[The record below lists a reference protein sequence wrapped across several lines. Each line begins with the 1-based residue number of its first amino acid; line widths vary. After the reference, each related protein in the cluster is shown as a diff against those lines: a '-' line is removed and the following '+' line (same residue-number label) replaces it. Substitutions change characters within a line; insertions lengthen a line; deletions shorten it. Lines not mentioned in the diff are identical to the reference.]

1 MFLIFLEIIM
11 SKFIFHISITLI
23 LFLSFVTTSYP
34 QKPEK
39 VYSIVKQIK
48 TFDWY
53 KSEAEQWGKLLE
65 KDKKNP
71 EAWLNY
77 YVANRM
83 ARNMFPDEWKSAR
96 GGYLKE
102 LDDIVK
108 EMSQNIPNTFEN
120 YYIKVRNNHSF
131 NDQQTKDMSK
141 AYELGPDRIELF
153 DELICY
159 YELQR
164 DTANSQKFCT
174 KWFESRDISPGIL
187 NWNYNVMASLD
198 SNSILITNG
207 DNDTYPVWVLQYVQG
222 FRKDIVV
229 LNINLI
235 MIERYRDKLFAEK
248 NIKSFQPDTSAK
260 DYVHY
265 MGSILKQIAKN
276 SNGRS
281 VYFSF
286 TLTPQFYED
295 IKDKTYMIGLA
306 FKYSE
311 KDFDNTAYLINNYE
325 NNWLLDYLKSD
336 FINDLSVSVV
346 NLLNT
351 NYLPVFAKLYN
362 HYRLSGKVES
372 MDYIKNLAKLVAKK
386 SENMEYY
393 KYLFE

>member
-1 MFLIFLEIIM
+1 M

-53 KSEAEQWGKLLE
+53 KSQAEQWGAIVRKG
-65 KDKKNP
+65 KADP
-71 EAWLNY
+71 ETWLNY
-77 YVANRM
+77 LTACRM
-83 ARNMFPDEWKSAR
+83 AKNIFPDNWQKEK
-96 GGYLKE
+96 GYYLVDPEK
-102 LDDIVK
+102 IVIK
-108 EMSQNIPNTFEN
+108 MSESIPNTFE
-120 YYIKVRNNHSF
+120 YYYAKARSNHSF
-131 NDQQTKDMSK
+131 DEQQIKDMFK
-141 AYELGPDRIELF
+141 AYELGPDRPEIL
-153 DELICY
+153 DELVAY
-159 YELQR
+159 YEIQR
-164 DTANSQKFCT
+164 DTVNSGKICR

-187 NWNYNVMASLD
+187 NWNYNVLASLD

-207 DNDTYPVWVLQYVQG
+207 DNDTYPAWILQYVQN

-229 LNINLI
+229 LNIYLI
-235 MIERYRDKLFAEK
+235 LIERYRNKLLAEK

-265 MGSILKQIAKN
+265 LGSIVKQIVKN
-276 SNGRS
+276 SNGRN

-286 TLTPQFYED
+286 TLTPQFYDD

-311 KDFDNTAYLINNYE
+311 KDFDNMAYLINNYE
-325 NNWLLDYLKSD
+325 KNWLLDYLKSD
-336 FINDLSVSVV
+336 FTYDLSVSVV
-346 NLLNT
+346 DQINT

-362 HYRLSGKVES
+362 HYRLSGKIES
-372 MDYIKNLAKLVAKK
+372 MDYVRNLAKLVAKK
-386 SENMEYY
+386 SENMDYY
-393 KYLFE
+393 KYLFEK